1 MEDSII
7 SLFTY
12 AIAVVQKQHR
22 QQQYFGQK
30 CIIIL
35 DDIDKLFAL
44 LSTKDDEFIGNDDS
58 NNSTSRCKA
67 LFVSILDIIHDKCT
81 SSSSS
86 SNSLVADDMNNDNDD
101 SGHLLLI
108 CTAGSHCVE
117 VVDRFD
123 RIFTLDRW
131 EEDVHHHHQQ
141 QHQKQQRRQMI
152 LSCLSSDTSLNIN
165 DNVSNGIDAMV
176 SRIVHHTIGKRVC
189 ELAQICR
196 EVLLRDIIEEQQQQ
210 QQSIITHSN
219 DAVVVVKRRLQCLD
233 NILQT
238 ITPQSIRGGNLDGVV
253 DVRVVTPKE
262 LQSLLVPYTVD
273 GTVHLPLLGIE
284 AKRAYD
290 ELMNIIVIPLCRSDE
305 IHALLYDGGGGGDHD
320 NATRSTSTMRVGAL
334 LAGNPGVG
342 KTTLA
347 YYCAAMAATM
357 MSTNNR
363 GVTLLDVS
371 ATSLIHKEIGSS
383 ERAVHSLFVAVRAAA
398 PCILLIDGIDSVAL
412 RRGNDNTTEG
422 TMDRVLSTFLTEL
435 DGIEEMEYSG
445 GNVAVIGIT
454 HHPNLID
461 PALLR
466 PGRLEKVITLGGL
479 DYEARKKIVLRQIE
493 DCAFDFT
500 TSSSSMDDYS
510 FNNNIKNKNDI
521 ANFVAYQTTNMSAV
535 EVIAICREASMVCL
549 RELNFDTQVKPSLT
563 YNHFQRAIVIMKGK
577 SS

>member
-1 MEDSII
+1 
-7 SLFTY
+7 
-12 AIAVVQKQHR
+12 
-22 QQQYFGQK
+22 
-30 CIIIL
+30 
-35 DDIDKLFAL
+35 
-44 LSTKDDEFIGNDDS
+44 
-58 NNSTSRCKA
+58 
-67 LFVSILDIIHDKCT
+67 
-81 SSSSS
+81 
-86 SNSLVADDMNNDNDD
+86 MNIDNDG

-131 EEDVHHHHQQ
+131 EEEEEDVQQHQQ
-141 QHQKQQRRQMI
+141 QQQKQQRRQMI

-176 SRIVHHTIGKRVC
+176 SLIVHHTIGKRVC

-233 NILQT
+233 NVLQT
-238 ITPQSIRGGNLDGVV
+238 ITPQSIRSGNLDGVV

-273 GTVHLPLLGIE
+273 STVHLPLLGIE

-290 ELMNIIVIPLCRSDE
+290 ELMNVIVIPLCRSDE
-305 IHALLYDGGGGGDHD
+305 IHSLLYDGGGGGDHD

-347 YYCAAMAATM
+347 YHCAAMAATM

-383 ERAVHSLFVAVRAAA
+383 ERAVHCLFVAVRAAA

-479 DYEARKKIVLRQIE
+479 DYEARKEIVLRQIE
-493 DCAFDFT
+493 DCTFDFT
-500 TSSSSMDDYS
+500 SSSSSSSSMDDYS

-577 SS
+577 K